1 VGVAYL
7 ATFIVSL
14 PALAE
19 RTAVRIG
26 SVVLGLALA
35 AALPTQGLAQGFRQK
50 DFDRYAEHGLQ
61 VLQTPG
67 AAIAVVRDGK
77 VLFARG
83 YGVRKLGDTAHVDA
97 HTLFQIAS
105 NTKAFTTAL
114 LAMLVDDGKLS
125 WDDPVTK
132 FLPGFALY
140 DPYVTR
146 EFTVRDLVT
155 HRSGLGLGAGDLLW
169 FHSTYRRPEIAYR
182 IRYARPVSSFRSA
195 YAYDNVLYIVAGE
208 IFPAA
213 AGQTWDDAV
222 KQRIF
227 TPLGMTETG
236 SSIAFFT
243 SSPNAATPHAV
254 ERGRLAIVPIDSVD
268 NTAPAGGIVSN
279 VTDMAKWVLCRLD
292 SGRAGSTRLFSPREA
307 REMWAGQTILP
318 ITDPP
323 APLAALRP
331 NFSEYALGWR
341 LRDYQGR
348 KIVSHTGGLAG
359 MTSQVTL
366 VPAERLG
373 IVILTNGESD
383 LMAALTNRLLDDFLG
398 APRPRTDWVAA
409 YALAAQQDEA
419 HADSIV
425 AAGRAGRDSL
435 SRASIPLE
443 KYAGHYHDQLY
454 GDADITLENGKLVLR
469 FSRSPA
475 FTGDLEHWQYDTFI
489 ARWRAP
495 HVEDAYVTFAL
506 NPNGSIDRFRM
517 AAVSPLAD
525 FSFDYQD
532 LEFRP
537 GAASGPSG
545 R

>member
-1 VGVAYL
+1 M
-7 ATFIVSL
+7 
-14 PALAE
+14 
-19 RTAVRIG
+19 RIG

-35 AALPTQGLAQGFRQK
+35 AALPTQGPAQGFRQK
-50 DFDRYAEHGLQ
+50 DFDRYVEHGLQ
-61 VLQTPG
+61 VLETPG
-67 AAIAVVRDGK
+67 AAIAVVKDGK

-83 YGVRKLGDTAHVDA
+83 YGVRRLGDAARVDA

-125 WDDPVTK
+125 WDDPVTR

-243 SSPNAATPHAV
+243 TSPNAATPHAV
-254 ERGRLAIVPIDSVD
+254 EHGRLAIVPIDSVD

-292 SGRAGSTRLFSPREA
+292 SGRAGGTRLFSTREA
-307 REMWAGQTILP
+307 RELWTGQTIMP
-318 ITDPP
+318 ISDPP

-366 VPAERLG
+366 VPSERLG
-373 IVILTNGESD
+373 MVILTNGESD
-383 LMAALTNRLLDDFLG
+383 LMAALTDRLLDDFLG

-419 HADSIV
+419 HADSIL
-425 AAGRAGRDSL
+425 AAGRARRDSL
-435 SRASIPLE
+435 SRPSIPLE

-454 GDADITLENGKLVLR
+454 GDADITLENGRLVLR

-537 GAASGPSG
+537 AGAPGPSG